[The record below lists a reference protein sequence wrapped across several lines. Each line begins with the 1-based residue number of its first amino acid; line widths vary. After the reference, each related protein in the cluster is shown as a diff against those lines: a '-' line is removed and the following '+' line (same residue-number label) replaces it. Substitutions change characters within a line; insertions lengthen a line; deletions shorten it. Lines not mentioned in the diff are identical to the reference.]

1 MQTRKWRKW
10 WKDRD
15 FIILTSKAEVN
26 EKEFWEWARE
36 TGQRLFGTPNPSL
49 FHKFF
54 KPIEGDK
61 YARKDRRRK
70 SNT

>member
-1 MQTRKWRKW
+1 MQMRKWRKW

-15 FIILTSKAEVN
+15 FIILTSKTEVN
-26 EKEFWEWARE
+26 EKEFWEWARA
-36 TGQRLFGTPNPSL
+36 TGQRMFGTPNPSL

-54 KPIEGDK
+54 EPIGEEDAK
-61 YARKDRRRK
+61 RKDRK